1 MKRVAIVA
9 GGVNKWGK
17 RAATFR
23 QLVQEAGK
31 VCFDSNS
38 NISNKDIQGFIL
50 ATAYSER
57 TAIQIHPASFM
68 AQVLGVHP
76 TKLYMRV
83 ENQCGSGTTAL
94 RTAWWAIASGY
105 VDMVMCV
112 GAEKLLIPSHDEI
125 FFNASSATDKEWEGC
140 FGMNPPS
147 LFAMVAQAHMRKYG
161 TTEEQLGKVA
171 LKNHAHATKTPY
183 AHHYERYQKHGKV
196 SLETIMCSKVVSS
209 PLKLFDCCT
218 NTDGAA
224 AIILA
229 SEEKAKEL
237 TDKPVYLVGTGQVCL
252 NGSWAAAHKDWSEW
266 PALKLAAKQAYEM
279 AGVKPEDIDLAEIHD
294 CFSISEIIETEEFG
308 WCKKGEGGKFV
319 ENGLSDYGGQIVIN
333 PRGGLIACGH
343 PFGATGIAQA
353 YEIFLQLRGE
363 AGERQVKDA
372 KIALNHNLSGLGE
385 HHVIIY
391 KSGVD

>member
-1 MKRVAIVA
+1 
-9 GGVNKWGK
+9 
-17 RAATFR
+17 
-23 QLVQEAGK
+23 
-31 VCFDSNS
+31 
-38 NISNKDIQGFIL
+38 
-50 ATAYSER
+50 
-57 TAIQIHPASFM
+57 
-68 AQVLGVHP
+68 
-76 TKLYMRV
+76 
-83 ENQCGSGTTAL
+83 
-94 RTAWWAIASGY
+94 
-105 VDMVMCV
+105 
-112 GAEKLLIPSHDEI
+112 
-125 FFNASSATDKEWEGC
+125 
-140 FGMNPPS
+140 
-147 LFAMVAQAHMRKYG
+147 
-161 TTEEQLGKVA
+161 
-171 LKNHAHATKTPY
+171 
-183 AHHYERYQKHGKV
+183 
-196 SLETIMCSKVVSS
+196 
-209 PLKLFDCCT
+209 
-218 NTDGAA
+218 
-224 AIILA
+224 
-229 SEEKAKEL
+229 
-237 TDKPVYLVGTGQVCL
+237 L

-372 KIALNHNLSGLGE
+372 KTALNHNLSGLGE